1 MSRIFIHNGR
11 NTRSTRILVIN
22 DIQEILDLFRIL
34 LEGEGYE
41 VVLSGFPFQQVSE
54 IEQINPDLI
63 ILDIIFGDQK
73 TGWQMLQLL
82 KMKRSTASIPVVVCT
97 AALNA
102 VREQEGYL
110 VSQGVHVVYKPFDID
125 HILTTIK
132 LALESRKN
140 IPSQRQYTQDTE
152 HSGK

>member
-1 MSRIFIHNGR
+1 MA
-11 NTRSTRILVIN
+11 TRILVIN
-22 DIQEILDLFRIL
+22 DTQEILDLFRIL
-34 LEGEGYE
+34 LEGKGYE

-63 ILDIIFGDQK
+63 ILDFIFGDQK

-97 AALNA
+97 AALYA

-140 IPSQRQYTQDTE
+140 MPSQRQPTQDTE

>member
-1 MSRIFIHNGR
+1 MP
-11 NTRSTRILVIN
+11 TRILVIN
-22 DIQEILDLFRIL
+22 DTQEILDLFRIL

-41 VVLSGFPFQQVSE
+41 VVLSGFPFQQISE
-54 IEQINPDLI
+54 VEQINPDLI
-63 ILDIIFGDQK
+63 ILDVIFSDEK
-73 TGWQMLQLL
+73 IGWQMLQML
-82 KMKRSTASIPVVVCT
+82 KMKHSTASIPAIICT

-140 IPSQRQYTQDTE
+140 IPSQQEQARDTE

>member
-1 MSRIFIHNGR
+1 MA
-11 NTRSTRILVIN
+11 TRILVIN
-22 DIQEILDLFRIL
+22 DTQEILDLFRIL

-54 IEQINPDLI
+54 IEQMNPDLI
-63 ILDIIFGDQK
+63 ILDFIFGDQK

-140 IPSQRQYTQDTE
+140 IPSQREQTQDTE

>member
-1 MSRIFIHNGR
+1 MA
-11 NTRSTRILVIN
+11 TRILVIN
-22 DIQEILDLFRIL
+22 DTQEILDLFRIL

-63 ILDIIFGDQK
+63 ILDFIFGDQK

-125 HILTTIK
+125 HVLTTIK

-140 IPSQRQYTQDTE
+140 IPSQREHTQDTE

>member
-1 MSRIFIHNGR
+1 MP
-11 NTRSTRILVIN
+11 TRILVIN
-22 DIQEILDLFRIL
+22 DTQEILDLFRIL
-34 LEGEGYE
+34 LEEEGFE

-54 IEQINPDLI
+54 IEQISPDLI
-63 ILDIIFGDQK
+63 ILDIIFGDEK

-82 KMKRSTASIPVVVCT
+82 KMKRSTASIPVIVCT
-97 AALNA
+97 AALNV

-140 IPSQRQYTQDTE
+140 IPSQPEQTQDIE
-152 HSGK
+152 HSDK

>member
-1 MSRIFIHNGR
+1 MA
-11 NTRSTRILVIN
+11 TRILVIN
-22 DIQEILDLFRIL
+22 DTQEILDLFRIL

-63 ILDIIFGDQK
+63 ILDFIFGDQK
-73 TGWQMLQLL
+73 SGWQMLQLL

-97 AALNA
+97 AALNV

-140 IPSQRQYTQDTE
+140 IPSQREHTQDTE
-152 HSGK
+152 DSGK

>member
-1 MSRIFIHNGR
+1 MPP
-11 NTRSTRILVIN
+11 RILVIN
-22 DIQEILDLFRIL
+22 DTQEILDLFRIL
-34 LEGEGYE
+34 LEEEGFE

-54 IEQINPDLI
+54 IEQISPDLI
-63 ILDIIFGDQK
+63 ILDIIFGDEK

-82 KMKRSTASIPVVVCT
+82 KMKRSTASIPVIVCT

-140 IPSQRQYTQDTE
+140 IPSQREQTQDTE

>member
-1 MSRIFIHNGR
+1 LPP
-11 NTRSTRILVIN
+11 RILVIN
-22 DIQEILDLFRIL
+22 DTQEILDLFRVL
-34 LEGEGYE
+34 LEEEGFE

-54 IEQINPDLI
+54 IEQIGPDLI
-63 ILDIIFGDQK
+63 ILDIIFGDEK

-82 KMKRSTASIPVVVCT
+82 KMKRSTASIPVIVCT

-125 HILTTIK
+125 HILITIK

-140 IPSQRQYTQDTE
+140 IPSQREQTQDTE

>member
-1 MSRIFIHNGR
+1 MA
-11 NTRSTRILVIN
+11 TRILIIN
-22 DIQEILDLFRIL
+22 DTQEILDLFRIL

-63 ILDIIFGDQK
+63 ILDFIFGDQK
-73 TGWQMLQLL
+73 SGWQMLQML
-82 KMKRSTASIPVVVCT
+82 KMKRSTATIPVVVCT
-97 AALNA
+97 AALHV

-140 IPSQRQYTQDTE
+140 IPSQREHTHDTE
-152 HSGK
+152 DSGK

>member
-1 MSRIFIHNGR
+1 MA
-11 NTRSTRILVIN
+11 TRILAIN
-22 DIQEILDLFRIL
+22 DTQEILDLFRIL

-63 ILDIIFGDQK
+63 ILDFIFGDQK

-140 IPSQRQYTQDTE
+140 IPSQREHTQDTE

>member
-1 MSRIFIHNGR
+1 MPP
-11 NTRSTRILVIN
+11 RILVIN
-22 DIQEILDLFRIL
+22 DTQEILDLFRIL
-34 LEGEGYE
+34 LEEEGFE

-54 IEQINPDLI
+54 IEQISPDLI
-63 ILDIIFGDQK
+63 ILDIIFGDEK
-73 TGWQMLQLL
+73 TGWQMIQLL
-82 KMKRSTASIPVVVCT
+82 KMKRSTASIPVIVCT

-140 IPSQRQYTQDTE
+140 IPSQREQTQDTE

>member
-1 MSRIFIHNGR
+1 MP
-11 NTRSTRILVIN
+11 TRILVIN
-22 DIQEILDLFRIL
+22 DTQEILDLFRIL
-34 LEGEGYE
+34 LEEEGFE

-54 IEQINPDLI
+54 IEQISPDLI
-63 ILDIIFGDQK
+63 ILDIIFGDEK

-82 KMKRSTASIPVVVCT
+82 KMKRSTASIPVIVCT
-97 AALNA
+97 AALNV

-110 VSQGVHVVYKPFDID
+110 VSQGVHVIYKPFDID

-140 IPSQRQYTQDTE
+140 IPSQTEQTQDTE

>member
-1 MSRIFIHNGR
+1 MA
-11 NTRSTRILVIN
+11 TRILVIN
-22 DIQEILDLFRIL
+22 DTQEILDLFRIL

-63 ILDIIFGDQK
+63 ILDFIFGDQK

-140 IPSQRQYTQDTE
+140 IPSQCEQTQDTE

>member
-1 MSRIFIHNGR
+1 MA
-11 NTRSTRILVIN
+11 TRILVIN
-22 DIQEILDLFRIL
+22 DTQEILDLFRIL

-63 ILDIIFGDQK
+63 ILDFIFGDQK

-140 IPSQRQYTQDTE
+140 MPSQRQPTQDTE

>member
-1 MSRIFIHNGR
+1 MP
-11 NTRSTRILVIN
+11 TRILVIN
-22 DIQEILDLFRIL
+22 DTQEILDLFRIL
-34 LEGEGYE
+34 LEGEGYK

-63 ILDIIFGDQK
+63 ILDIIFGGEK
-73 TGWQMLQLL
+73 IGWQMLQLL
-82 KMKRSTASIPVVVCT
+82 KMKRSIASIPVVVCT

-102 VREQEGYL
+102 IREQEGYL

-125 HILTTIK
+125 YILTTIK

-140 IPSQRQYTQDTE
+140 IPSQREQTQDTE

>member
-1 MSRIFIHNGR
+1 MA
-11 NTRSTRILVIN
+11 TRILVIN
-22 DIQEILDLFRIL
+22 DTQEILDLFRIL

-63 ILDIIFGDQK
+63 ILDFIFGDQK
-73 TGWQMLQLL
+73 SGWQMLQLL

-97 AALNA
+97 AALNV

-125 HILTTIK
+125 QVLTTIK

-140 IPSQRQYTQDTE
+140 IPSQREHTQDTE
-152 HSGK
+152 HSGT

>member
-1 MSRIFIHNGR
+1 M
-11 NTRSTRILVIN
+11 STRILVIN
-22 DIQEILDLFRIL
+22 DTQEILDLFRIM
-34 LEGEGYE
+34 LEEEGYE
-41 VVLSGFPFQQVSE
+41 VVLSGFPFQQISE
-54 IEQINPDLI
+54 VEQINPDLI
-63 ILDIIFGDQK
+63 ILDIIFRDEK

-82 KMKRSTASIPVVVCT
+82 KMKRSTASIPTIVCT

-125 HILTTIK
+125 QILSTIK

-140 IPSQRQYTQDTE
+140 IPLQPEQTQDTE
-152 HSGK
+152 NSGK

>member
-1 MSRIFIHNGR
+1 M
-11 NTRSTRILVIN
+11 TTRILVIN
-22 DIQEILDLFRIL
+22 DSQEILDLFRIL

-54 IEQINPDLI
+54 IEEIHPELI
-63 ILDIIFGDQK
+63 ILDFIFDDQK
-73 TGWQMLQLL
+73 SGWQMLQLL
-82 KMKRSTASIPVVVCT
+82 KMSRSSASIPVVVCT

-125 HILTTIK
+125 HLLTIIK

-140 IPSQRQYTQDTE
+140 ISSQREHTQDTE
-152 HSGK
+152 HSNK

>member
-1 MSRIFIHNGR
+1 MPPRV
-11 NTRSTRILVIN
+11 LVIN
-22 DIQEILDLFRIL
+22 DTQEILDLFRIL
-34 LEGEGYE
+34 LEEEGFE

-54 IEQINPDLI
+54 IEQISPDLI
-63 ILDIIFGDQK
+63 ILDIIFGDEK

-82 KMKRSTASIPVVVCT
+82 KMKRSTASIPVIVCT

-125 HILTTIK
+125 HILITIK

-140 IPSQRQYTQDTE
+140 IPSQREQTQDTE